1 MKKGKPM
8 ELQEAVCHRRSIRQ
22 FLAKSVS
29 GDLIRDIISDCLWA
43 PSWGNT
49 QPWEVVVVTGQKMQ
63 EFKQKSKEALL
74 AGKEAKTDI
83 PMPQVWPEA
92 YLNRYKELGKRVL
105 GALSIARE
113 DKEARLEHFV
123 KMFGFFDAPAAILV
137 AVDKELALEY
147 AMLDAG
153 IFLQTFCLL
162 AYDRGLGT
170 CIMAAMVSYPD
181 IARELFSIS
190 ENKLFVMGAALGWP
204 DPDAPVNRFQRKRG
218 ALDEFVSWV
227 K

>member
-1 MKKGKPM
+1 M
-8 ELQEAVCHRRSIRQ
+8 ELKEVIRHRRSIRQ
-22 FLAKSVS
+22 FLPKSVS
-29 GDLIRDIISDCLWA
+29 EDLIQNIIADCLWA

-49 QPWEVVVVTGQKMQ
+49 QPWEIVVVTGQKMQ
-63 EFKQKSKEALL
+63 EFKNKSQEALL
-74 AGKEAKTDI
+74 AGKEAATDI

-92 YLNRYKELGKRVL
+92 YMDRYKELGKSVL
-105 GALSIARE
+105 GALAIARD

-123 KMFGFFDAPAAILV
+123 KMFGFFDAPAAVLV

-162 AYDRGLGT
+162 AHDRGLGT
-170 CIMAAMVSYPD
+170 CILAVMVSYPE
-181 IARELFSIS
+181 IARELFSIPDS
-190 ENKLFVMGAALGWP
+190 KLIVMGAALGWP
-204 DPDAPVNRFQRKRG
+204 DPDAPVNCFERKRG
-218 ALDEFVSWV
+218 SLDEMVSWV